1 MKTTLV
7 KTSEI
12 KPNPDNPR
20 IIRDDKFAKLVESI
34 RSFPSMLHLRPIV
47 VNTDMVVLGGNM
59 RLRACKEAG
68 MKHIPVIVAEDITEA
83 QQREFIIKDNVGFG
97 EWNWDTLANEWEAA
111 QLEDWGMDIPKFDTE
126 DQSDEDEKPKAYN
139 VQVMC
144 DNQEEQFK
152 FYEELTA
159 KGYLCKI

>member
-7 KTSEI
+7 KISEI
-12 KPNPDNPR
+12 KANLDNPR

-97 EWNWDTLANEWEAA
+97 EWNWDALANEWEAA
-111 QLEDWGMDIPKFDTE
+111 QLEEWGMDIPKFDTE
-126 DQSDEDEKPKAYN
+126 DQPDEDEKPKTYN

>member
-7 KTSEI
+7 KTSEV

-20 IIRDDKFAKLVESI
+20 IIRDEKFAKLVESI

-97 EWNWDTLANEWEAA
+97 EWNWDALANEWEAA

-126 DQSDEDEKPKAYN
+126 DQPDEDEKPKTFN

-144 DNQEEQFK
+144 ESQDEQFK

-159 KGYLCKI
+159 KGYPCKI